1 MADNP
6 PAVNLNKAWL
16 QDFLDN
22 DVTPFLAAIKKMR
35 EDGYSPYGDPD
46 LVPAIPNLQ
55 EPEDGPATAPGFFP
69 GQNVPLAIGKMAG
82 DDKGRTNGSYVI
94 KSLSGM
100 VDQLDEILTLQVALF
115 EEIEANLEDTIAEMF
130 KTQDDNLEKIDGK
143 KFVDFFEG
151 VDEVLSETSGGSNDD
166 REEEED

>member
-22 DVTPFLAAIKKMR
+22 EVSPFLAAIKKMR
-35 EDGYSPYGDPD
+35 EDGDSPDGV

-55 EPEDGPATAPGFFP
+55 GAGEGAATAPGFSD
-69 GQNVPLAIGKMAG
+69 GQKVPLAIGTMASE
-82 DDKGRTNGSYVI
+82 KEGRTNGSYLI
-94 KSLSGM
+94 ESLNGM
-100 VDQLDEILTLQVALF
+100 VDQIDEILKLQVSLF
-115 EEIEANLEDTIAEMF
+115 EEIEENLDDTIAEMF

-143 KFVDFFEG
+143 KFIDFFEG
-151 VDEVLSETSGGSNDD
+151 VDEVLSESGDGSDKGKG
-166 REEEED
+166 ED